1 MKKINIFYIKNEDI
15 KLTIS
20 FIKFILKKSNTLI
33 KIRDEKDNINIENII
48 NRTET
53 IKCVF
58 NSKFYDK
65 EELEIIFQVFD
76 INSFYENIDFFVD
89 ETYDHVKALS
99 KEPYDQY
106 NEDQIKGILKTN
118 CIWFKYSKP
127 RDIVYFFTKIF
138 FDILTEHKLKNG
150 NKRVATVLLYTL
162 CYYHGFFIKNSLGP
176 DSYKCWENNEAKII
190 YFAELYHKNH
200 NQEKV
205 KEEIYEWLKD
215 YLYIALNFVE

>member
-118 CIWFKYSKP
+118 CI
-127 RDIVYFFTKIF
+127 
-138 FDILTEHKLKNG
+138 
-150 NKRVATVLLYTL
+150 
-162 CYYHGFFIKNSLGP
+162 
-176 DSYKCWENNEAKII
+176 
-190 YFAELYHKNH
+190 
-200 NQEKV
+200 
-205 KEEIYEWLKD
+205 
-215 YLYIALNFVE
+215 